1 MLTRYLF
8 NVLILAFAFTFAL
21 NAQAQNLKAEEIIA
35 KHLDSI
41 GVAEKRALIKNQ
53 VILGD
58 AEVVSA
64 TQRNAALRGKT
75 VLASAADKNLLG
87 MRFNENDYASE
98 TLSFDG
104 RKTKVGIGKTGSR
117 TVLGNFILSNK
128 ILLEDG
134 LFGGVLSSSWAL
146 LDLANKK
153 AKLSFDGIKKING
166 ADAYGVSYLPKG
178 ADVNIKLYFDK
189 ETFRHVQTEYRQ
201 TRSAS
206 MGAKPIGEKQRK
218 EDPSASIGDTELR
231 STLIENFSDFK
242 VENGLTLPH
251 QYRLSYKSTGQRGS
265 VEIEWTLVL
274 NTFTFNQNLPENT
287 FEVEAN

>member
-1 MLTRYLF
+1 MFTRYLF
-8 NVLILAFAFTFAL
+8 SILILAFTFTFAL
-21 NAQAQNLKAEEIIA
+21 NAQAQKLTVEDIIA

-41 GVAEKRALIKNQ
+41 GSAEKRALIKNQ

-64 TQRNAALRGKT
+64 TQRNAALRGKI
-75 VLASAADKNLLG
+75 VLASAAEKNLLG

-128 ILLEDG
+128 ILLEEG

-166 ADAYGVSYLPKG
+166 ADAYGVTYSPRSG
-178 ADVNIKLYFDK
+178 DVNIKLYFDK

-201 TRSAS
+201 VRSAS
-206 MGAKPIGEKQRK
+206 MGAKPIGEKQRG
-218 EDPSASIGDTELR
+218 EPSSSIDNTELR

-287 FEVEAN
+287 FDAEAN